1 MDKANELRQE
11 IFELEKIYQKK
22 KNKINL
28 YTFIFLG
35 IAFYICGIWFGY
47 MNSVTDYLSGIVIS
61 YVFAGFYMFISILVF
76 TPIFNC
82 CSNEIESITR
92 LKTKLQLLEK
102 DNYYM

>member
-1 MDKANELRQE
+1 MDKANELRKE

-35 IAFYICGIWFGY
+35 IAFYICGIWFDY
-47 MNSVTDYLSGIVIS
+47 MNSVTDYLAGIVIA
-61 YVFAGFYMFISILVF
+61 YGFAGLYYYISLIVF

-102 DNYYM
+102 DSNYM